1 MSIDSLVVLVP
12 LFPLCAAAYIG
23 IGHLAGVIGG
33 EKNEKSTALI
43 ATLAISLSCLVSL
56 FLLGA
61 YLMGTSK
68 GSFEVGTWLSH
79 DSLLVRVNFSTSGL
93 SVLLAALFAILL
105 FIVIRFSINYMHRE
119 PGFHRFF
126 FILSLFASAMMLVV
140 LSGNAVG
147 TFAGWEIAGLC
158 SFLLIAYAYD
168 RPVAAGNAVWVF
180 ITNRIG
186 DVGFI
191 LGIGL
196 SYHWLGTVEW
206 TQINDLSAGLTSGK
220 VTILASCF
228 AVAAFAK
235 SAQLPFSPWLA
246 RAAEGPTP
254 SSAVF
259 YGAVM
264 VHAGVYLLC
273 LLQPLLERAPIVM
286 AIIAMVGLCTAIYGF
301 VVGLTQTDV
310 KSSLFCATIGQL
322 GLMFL
327 ECGLG
332 FWTLASWHLCAHG
345 IVRGYQV
352 LSAPSLMHNIRY
364 TPVEPVS
371 PRVAGMKWVYV
382 ASLQRFWLDQVTDW
396 AIVKLIKRVAY
407 DLVYLDDRII
417 DRVMEIPVSAV
428 LEEST
433 LVQLE
438 QRGVGGGIRP
448 GVRVSSP
455 DRQSRGFAGNLQWAA
470 SILYWFEN
478 RLVLRGVGEDAINY
492 GRQLGKYV
500 NQIEEI
506 LLRPHYVT
514 LLSLISVLIAF

>member
-1 MSIDSLVVLVP
+1 MNIDSLVVLIP
-12 LFPLCAAAYIG
+12 LFPLFAAAYIG

-33 EKNEKSTALI
+33 EKDEKSTSII
-43 ATLAISLSCLVSL
+43 ATLAITLSCLVSL

-61 YLMGTSK
+61 HVMGMSS
-68 GSFEVGTWLSH
+68 GSFEAGTWLSH
-79 DSLLVRVNFSTSGL
+79 DSLLVRVNFITSGL
-93 SVLLAALFAILL
+93 SMLSAALFAILL

-147 TFAGWEIAGLC
+147 TFTGWEIAGLC

-168 RPVAAGNAVWVF
+168 RPVASGNAVWVF

-196 SYHWLGTVEW
+196 SYHWMGTVEW
-206 TQINDLSAGLTSGK
+206 TQINELSAGLTNGK
-220 VTILASCF
+220 VTIIALCF
-228 AVAAFAK
+228 TIAAFAK

-273 LLQPLLERAPIVM
+273 LLQPLFERAPVVM
-286 AIIAMVGLCTAIYGF
+286 VLIAVVGLSTAIYGF

-364 TPVEPVS
+364 TPAEPIS
-371 PRVAGMKWVYV
+371 PRVASMRWIYI

-396 AIVKLIKRVAY
+396 AIVKLVKRVAH

-417 DRVMEIPVSAV
+417 DRTMAIPVSTV

-438 QRGVGGGIRP
+438 QRGIDIRP
-448 GVRVSSP
+448 GVRDSGP
-455 DRQSRGFAGNLQWAA
+455 DRQGGGFAGNLQWAA
-470 SILYWFEN
+470 SLLYWFEN

-492 GRQLGKYV
+492 GRQLGKYL
-500 NQIEEI
+500 NRIEEI

-514 LLSLISVLIAF
+514 ILSFISVLIAF